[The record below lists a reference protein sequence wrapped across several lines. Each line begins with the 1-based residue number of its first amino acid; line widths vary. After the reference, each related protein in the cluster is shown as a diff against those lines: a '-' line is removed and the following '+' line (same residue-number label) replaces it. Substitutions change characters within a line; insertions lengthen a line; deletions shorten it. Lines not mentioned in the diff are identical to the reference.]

1 MAMEK
6 NFINDNKKKL
16 MIEDYFRDEL
26 KRAGYGGM
34 EMKKTSMGMN
44 ITVYAQ
50 KPGMVIGRGGSN
62 IKKITKELKEEFD
75 LENPQIDVNEVE
87 EPYLNPAVVAND
99 LSRSLEKGFYFR
111 KVGYRAQRKVME
123 AGARGVEIKF
133 SGKLR
138 GGRSQTVRFRD
149 GYLKKC
155 GQVAI
160 DDVEFGE
167 DVARLKPGTVGVQ
180 VRIMPEGVELP
191 DELEIVELEEEP
203 MEEEVDE
210 IDEIEEELEEESE
223 SDEKTS
229 KEGE

>member
-62 IKKITKELKEEFD
+62 IKKITRKLKENFN

-87 EPYLNPAVVAND
+87 EPYLNPNVVAND
-99 LSRSLEKGFYFR
+99 LARSLEKGFYFR
-111 KVGYRAQRKVME
+111 KVGYRAQRRVME
-123 AGARGVEIKF
+123 AGARGVEVKF

-167 DVARLKPGTVGVQ
+167 DVARMKPGTVGVQ
-180 VRIMPEGVELP
+180 VRIMPAGVELP
-191 DELEIVELEEEP
+191 DELEIKEPVEEEEET
-203 MEEEVDE
+203 EEEMIE
-210 IDEIEEELEEESE
+210 EIEEELESEEEDESSE
-223 SDEKTS
+223 